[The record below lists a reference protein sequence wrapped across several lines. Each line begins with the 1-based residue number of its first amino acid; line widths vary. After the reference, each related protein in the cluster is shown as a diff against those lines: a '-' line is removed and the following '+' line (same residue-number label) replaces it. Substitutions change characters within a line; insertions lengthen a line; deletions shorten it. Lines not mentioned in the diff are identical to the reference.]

1 MSNANTIYQLEAMA
15 AYEPDGFQDFTRY
28 LKETAN
34 KYFPADD
41 LTIAR
46 INTSA
51 KTDIKTNA
59 GSKIVAIYVKT
70 ASGATTTGYLQL
82 FNTSSASVTL
92 GTTPPEEAI
101 KLSNAANVAKVI
113 RFWPDPDERP
123 RHRRGLG
130 HAHASRRVAAS
141 AGARGA
147 LLRRAGTLH
156 RVSRGI

>member
-113 RFWPDPDERP
+113 RFWPGNGSTEYSAALSLAVTVTSAVNTTAQNATNAPVI
-123 RHRRGLG
+123 L
-130 HAHASRRVAAS
+130 VAYA
-141 AGARGA
+141 
-147 LLRRAGTLH
+147 
-156 RVSRGI
+156 